1 MALIKAKLPEQTSLP
16 GHCWLVK
23 QPLIHILS
31 MQTWLSPHCSLELQI
46 LLQIPFL
53 QTSLGKQSWF
63 ELTHFEAQ
71 TPSEQRLPAPH
82 CKLFLQA
89 FTGISQLANGSP
101 VIPRNW
107 KEFLNNYV
115 HNFFSTSKNSV
126 ACKFSRKSIIATSFN
141 W

>member
-1 MALIKAKLPEQTSLP
+1 
-16 GHCWLVK
+16 
-23 QPLIHILS
+23 

-89 FTGISQLANGSP
+89 FIGISQLANGSP
-101 VIPRNW
+101 VIPGGQLQNGLW
-107 KEFLNNYV
+107 FCVIQMALTP
-115 HNFFSTSKNSV
+115 H
-126 ACKFSRKSIIATSFN
+126 
-141 W
+141 